1 MSRLWLAASFSAICF
16 LAFVGLAAPPA
27 VLVDGDLKPPGEE
40 ETGCVAPGEWFGKG
54 GTPEASYTTDLRPD
68 NDCDFY
74 RFAWQTFLFVT
85 DPAQGQDYPRFLDF
99 ATPEEVF
106 GDIATPTFPKKRNR
120 GELVLS
126 PRVVKS
132 KGMRDI
138 DTIFQAVSGG
148 VVVDKNGR
156 ALYYGLHMNEAFVKF
171 LSKNNLTTADGIAK
185 ARADLMFEPGCL
197 EFKSAWRV
205 VAKGENTSTLITRMA
220 KLPVLTTKGGKVTVD
235 PDQEPRQEKVALVSL
250 HVVGVAKGHP
260 EFIWATFEHIRN
272 APELP
277 VDLLNR
283 EPFDALPK
291 GISGV
296 VAEEA
301 WTFCPEGT
309 LAKDC
314 SIQTPP
320 AVRLISEAD
329 QTLAPVTP
337 IFRYYAFGGD
347 NPRGVSSLNAS
358 VHEKLAKGDVR
369 RNYEMIGAVWID
381 RPLDRDGQEGTF
393 VENKPFDNDVLAG
406 ATKLS
411 SSTME
416 TFTQITPGEKN
427 CFGCHDTQ
435 SVLVPGTTT
444 ILDGKRINVSHMILR
459 AFGNAKQKELAAK
472 R

>member
-1 MSRLWLAASFSAICF
+1 MKHMRLIVPSSVLCL
-16 LAFVGLAAPPA
+16 LAFAGLAAPPTPP
-27 VLVDGDLKPPGEE
+27 VEGDPKPPGEE
-40 ETGCVAPGEWFGKG
+40 ETGCVAPSEWFRQG
-54 GTPEASYTTDLRPD
+54 GTAEASYATDLDPD

-85 DPAQGQDYPRFLDF
+85 DPNRGQDYPRFLDF
-99 ATPEEVF
+99 ATPDEVF
-106 GDIATPTFPKKRNR
+106 GDIATPTFPKRRNR

-126 PRVVKS
+126 PRVLKP
-132 KGMRDI
+132 KGVRDI

-156 ALYYGLHMNEAFVKF
+156 ALYYGLHMNDAFVTF
-171 LSKNNLTTADGIAK
+171 LKKNSLTAADGIAK
-185 ARADLMFEPGCL
+185 APKDLMFEPGCL
-197 EFKSAWRV
+197 EFKSSWCV
-205 VAKGENTSTLITRMA
+205 VGKGQDTSTFITRTA
-220 KLPVLTTKGGKVTVD
+220 RLPVLVTKGGKVTVD
-235 PDQEPRQEKVALVSL
+235 PTQEPRQEKVALVGL

-272 APELP
+272 APDLP

-291 GISGV
+291 GVSGV
-296 VAEEA
+296 VANEA
-301 WTFCPEGT
+301 WTFCPEGA

-314 SIQTPP
+314 PIKDAPTI
-320 AVRLISEAD
+320 RLSSEAD
-329 QTLAPVTP
+329 QTLSPVTP

-369 RNYEMIGAVWID
+369 HNYEMIGAVWLD
-381 RPLDRDGQEGTF
+381 RPIDRDGKPGTF
-393 VENKPFDNDVLAG
+393 REDKPFGDDVLAG

-435 SVLVPGTTT
+435 SVPVPNTTT

-459 AFGNAKQKELAAK
+459 AFGHTKQMELRPK
-472 R
+472 K